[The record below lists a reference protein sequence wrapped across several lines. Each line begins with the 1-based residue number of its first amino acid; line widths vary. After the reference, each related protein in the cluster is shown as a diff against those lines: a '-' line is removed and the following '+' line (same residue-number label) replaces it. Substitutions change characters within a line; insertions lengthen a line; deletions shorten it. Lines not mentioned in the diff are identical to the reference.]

1 MIWIEFIGS
10 AALIVFAATKLAEY
24 GDVIALRTKLGAMFV
39 GTLLLA
45 GATSLPEL
53 LTAINA
59 IDQGVPNLTVGN
71 IFGSTMF
78 NMFLLALL
86 DLIYRRLHILRRI
99 TMMHSLSASLG
110 VLLTGLAVFF
120 ILAQVTL
127 KIGWLGLDS
136 LLLIVVY
143 IAGTRILFGGNRPG
157 AADDPAP
164 APDIPEGTP
173 SLRYA
178 GIGFAVAA
186 GALIL
191 ITPLLVSS
199 STKIAEETGLTTG
212 FVGIALVAV
221 VTSLPEVV
229 TTISAARIGA
239 YDLAA
244 GNLFG
249 SNVFN
254 IFALGLTDLFY
265 TDGRFL
271 EAVSSDMVLA
281 GIIGL
286 LLITLALIGNL
297 ARNLTWGE
305 TRRLIVEIDALLIL
319 IGYVLGMWLIY
330 DRGLIG

>member
-1 MIWIEFIGS
+1 MIWIEFVAS
-10 AALIVFAATKLAEY
+10 AALIVFAATKLAQY
-24 GDVIALRTKLGAMFV
+24 GDVIALRTKLGGMFV

-59 IDQGVPNLTVGN
+59 IDQNVPNLTVGN

-86 DLIYRRLHILRRI
+86 DLLYHRLHILRRI
-99 TMMHSLSASLG
+99 TMMHTLSASVG

-120 ILAQVTL
+120 ILAQITL

-136 LLLIVVY
+136 LVLIVVY
-143 IAGTRILFGGNRPG
+143 IGGTRILFGGNRPG
-157 AADDPAP
+157 APEQPAP
-164 APDIPEGTP
+164 APEIPEGTP
-173 SLRYA
+173 SLTYA

-186 GALIL
+186 AALIA

-199 STKIAEETGLTTG
+199 STQIAEETGLTTG

-297 ARNLTWGE
+297 ARNLTWGG
-305 TRRLIVEIDALLIL
+305 TRRLIIEIDALLIL
-319 IGYVLGMWLIY
+319 IGYALGMWLIY
-330 DRGLIG
+330 DRGLLG